1 MALLRQ
7 HILARLH
14 FGLLLLVFQ
23 ELVFWTNASTYGP
36 FDWLV
41 LGAIYAALGAL
52 LLDVVARFQ
61 VSTWQTWLL
70 AAGLYGLLRGALL
83 EEILFEDFNRFSF
96 ALTFLPL
103 GVNTLA
109 FLLALGSFRLLNSGE
124 ATGLYAFLIAAALGL
139 GAGFWAK
146 WASTIEQFSFTR
158 PDWALSLPILLSLLG
173 LSGIW
178 PIFLEARGP
187 RHREDWILT
196 PYPLVGMGVCLGL
209 GLAWRQ
215 QEGYIDWLSLFIFSI
230 IGAVIVYLLYASQ
243 DYRPHS
249 ALQALTPPKLPLLP
263 AWLILLAPFAAFYT
277 LAYFMSDTRPFFVE
291 WGFQFLLILSSF
303 WLPLVSAWLGVKIF
317 SQLIREGY

>member
-1 MALLRQ
+1 M
-7 HILARLH
+7 
-14 FGLLLLVFQ
+14 VFQ
-23 ELVFWTNASTYGP
+23 ELVFWGGASTYGP
-36 FDWLV
+36 LDWLV
-41 LGAIYAALGAL
+41 LGALYAALGAL

-109 FLLALGSFRLLNSGE
+109 FLLALASFWLLNSGQ

-146 WASTIEQFSFTR
+146 WAGTLEQFSFSR
-158 PDWALSLPILLSLLG
+158 PAWSLSLPLTLSFLG
-173 LSGIW
+173 LSGVW

-187 RHREDWILT
+187 RQREDWTLA
-196 PYPLVGMGVCLGL
+196 PYPLFATGVCLAIGL
-209 GLAWRQ
+209 VWRQ
-215 QEGYIDWLSLFIFSI
+215 QEGYIDGVSLFIFGV

-243 DYRPHS
+243 DYRAHS
-249 ALQALTPPKLPLLP
+249 SLQILTPPKLPLLP
-263 AWLILLAPFAAFYT
+263 AWLILLAPFAVFYT
-277 LAYFMSDTRPFFVE
+277 LAYFVADSRPFFVE
-291 WGFQFLLILSSF
+291 WGFQLLLILSSF

-317 SQLIREGY
+317 GQLIREGY